1 MAFVKIIPKLGSALR
16 KPSMILGIVLVIA
29 LAAVVVS
36 IALLV
41 TGGPGWGD
49 VDSAEVKTAAIISM
63 AILIPLIVAGVL
75 LLWFFHKVAR
85 WLKLFY
91 VASALIALL
100 VLVVA
105 VGFVAVRW

>member
-1 MAFVKIIPKLGSALR
+1 MVFMKIIPKLGGALR
-16 KPSMILGIVLVIA
+16 KPSMILGIVLVIS
-29 LAAVVVS
+29 LAALVVS

-49 VDSAEVKTAAIISM
+49 VDSGEVRTAASISM
-63 AILIPLIVAGVL
+63 AILIPLIVVGVF

-91 VASALIALL
+91 VASALIALF
-100 VLVVA
+100 VLVGA
-105 VGFVAVRW
+105 VGFIAVRW